1 MQFCM
6 VFCQSFV
13 KKNKV
18 LREDARHI
26 LEEEFVDKFFNEKE
40 FIQLDD
46 SFECFFDKCHLVND
60 LIEKRVFS

>member
-13 KKNKV
+13 KKNEV

-46 SFECFFDKCHLVND
+46 SFESFFDKCH
-60 LIEKRVFS
+60 